1 MPGEGNFTNER
12 SSFCSDTEDQRGGVC
27 VCVCAETAGK
37 LSRAVKVPD
46 RKLSG

>member
-1 MPGEGNFTNER
+1 MPSEGNFTNER
-12 SSFCSDTEDQRGGVC
+12 SSFCSDAENQRGG

-46 RKLSG
+46 RKLTG